1 MLLHL
6 SSWQNWFFSQSW
18 LQPYV
23 VCPRWQILAS
33 TWISKVAT
41 EWFCKG
47 QRGPELGQNPAIGSL
62 CKLPKV
68 HPYALG
74 SLKLDCIG
82 DFAGFEQII
91 GIYKHI
97 DSVTG
102 RRHLMEKKE
111 LASMKKNL
119 SFWEPWEKHDS
130 QLDPCRCP
138 SAPIWISN
146 GNLRGCAVQVKD
158 HRSPS
163 LRWQEVKTWD
173 TKSGVKPLT
182 P

>member
-33 TWISKVAT
+33 TWISKDAT
-41 EWFCKG
+41 EWFCKS
-47 QRGPELGQNPAIGSL
+47 QRSTELGQSPAIGSL

-102 RRHLMEKKE
+102 RRHLMEKKSWHQWRKISHFE
-111 LASMKKNL
+111 NL
-119 SFWEPWEKHDS
+119 ERNMIANETHAGVLQLRYEFPTEIWED
-130 QLDPCRCP
+130 
-138 SAPIWISN
+138 
-146 GNLRGCAVQVKD
+146 VQFKWRIID
-158 HRSPS
+158 R
-163 LRWQEVKTWD
+163 QA
-173 TKSGVKPLT
+173 
-182 P
+182 